1 MTCPRC
7 RHPNPVDALF
17 CQECGA
23 RLEVGCPRCGTGNRL
38 GANFCTQCGQRLD
51 GAGVQEGVP
60 GSRYGS
66 VERYTPRHLAEK
78 ILRSRSALEGERKHV
93 TVLFADL
100 KGSLELLADR
110 DPEEARHLLDP
121 VLERMMEA
129 VHHYEGTV
137 NQVMGDGIMALFGAP
152 LAHEDHAVR
161 ACYAAL
167 RMQRRVGV
175 YSDELRRSGRP
186 PVYIRVGV
194 NSGEVVVRA
203 IGSDLHMDYT
213 AVGQTTHLAAR
224 MEQIARP
231 GSAVVTAE
239 TLNLVEGYV
248 EVRPLGMVPV
258 KGLDT
263 PAAAYELTGVTPVR
277 SRVQAGTAR
286 GLTRFVGR
294 ESEVAQMGRALER
307 AAAGR
312 GQVLAIVGEAGVGKS
327 RLAWEFTRSPRE
339 HGWLVLEG
347 GAASFATGTPY
358 FAVIEL
364 LKGYCRIQPRDDPRA
379 IRERVAGKLLAL
391 DQILEPLL
399 APLLALL
406 AIPVEDPAW
415 NALDPSQRRQR
426 TLDALKRLLLRECE
440 AQPLLVIVEDLHW
453 IDSET
458 QAFLDGLVET
468 LPTARLLL
476 LVTYRPE
483 YHHGWGGK
491 TYYLQVRADPLPR
504 DSAEALLDALLGDD
518 PSLRSLKRMLIERTE
533 GNPFFLEE
541 SVRTLVETNVVAGE
555 RGAYRVLKTP
565 SGWQI
570 PPTAQAILAARIDRL
585 APEDKHLL
593 QTASVVGI
601 DVPFAL
607 LQAVAALP
615 EASLRQG
622 LGRLQRA
629 EFLYETRTF
638 PELEYTFKHALT
650 FDVAYGSLL
659 QDRRRPL
666 HARILATIE
675 ALYPERRA
683 ELVERLAHH
692 AVRAEA
698 WEKAVGY
705 LREAGTKALAR
716 SANREAVAQLE
727 QALAALSHLPVRRET
742 LEQAVD
748 LRFDLRNSLIPLGEL
763 DRIMEL
769 LNEAEG
775 LAATLGDQRRL
786 GWVATFMTNC
796 RWHLGDHARAVES
809 GQRALAIAN
818 AIGDLPLR
826 VEASFRLGQAYHPLG
841 EYRRAVR
848 FLRES
853 LDALPEELTR
863 ERLGGSGL
871 LSVFSR
877 TWLVWCLAE
886 LGEFEEA
893 VARGEEAVRIA
904 ESVDHPYTL
913 AHAQFG
919 VGLVHLR
926 RGDVVR
932 AVAVL
937 EPSLVLCQTAN
948 LPGPYPVVAAQLAL
962 ARALSGRVA
971 EASPLLAEVAE
982 RVGAMTLRWGNA
994 PWLLWLGEASLLAD
1008 RLEEATRI
1016 AHRVLDGGRQR
1027 NERGQQA
1034 WALWLLGELASCRD
1048 HLAEAEDRFREAL
1061 ALGQELGMEP
1071 LAAHCHR
1078 GLARACRARGD
1089 RAQAAPHASAATR
1102 LYRAMGMRLWLETLE
1117 REQ

>member
-1 MTCPRC
+1 
-7 RHPNPVDALF
+7 
-17 CQECGA
+17 
-23 RLEVGCPRCGTGNRL
+23 
-38 GANFCTQCGQRLD
+38 
-51 GAGVQEGVP
+51 
-60 GSRYGS
+60 
-66 VERYTPRHLAEK
+66 
-78 ILRSRSALEGERKHV
+78 
-93 TVLFADL
+93 
-100 KGSLELLADR
+100 
-110 DPEEARHLLDP
+110 
-121 VLERMMEA
+121 
-129 VHHYEGTV
+129 
-137 NQVMGDGIMALFGAP
+137 
-152 LAHEDHAVR
+152 
-161 ACYAAL
+161 
-167 RMQRRVGV
+167 
-175 YSDELRRSGRP
+175 
-186 PVYIRVGV
+186 
-194 NSGEVVVRA
+194 
-203 IGSDLHMDYT
+203 
-213 AVGQTTHLAAR
+213 
-224 MEQIARP
+224 
-231 GSAVVTAE
+231 
-239 TLNLVEGYV
+239 
-248 EVRPLGMVPV
+248 
-258 KGLDT
+258 
-263 PAAAYELTGVTPVR
+263 
-277 SRVQAGTAR
+277 
-286 GLTRFVGR
+286 
-294 ESEVAQMGRALER
+294 
-307 AAAGR
+307 
-312 GQVLAIVGEAGVGKS
+312 
-327 RLAWEFTRSPRE
+327 
-339 HGWLVLEG
+339 
-347 GAASFATGTPY
+347 
-358 FAVIEL
+358 
-364 LKGYCRIQPRDDPRA
+364 
-379 IRERVAGKLLAL
+379 
-391 DQILEPLL
+391 
-399 APLLALL
+399 
-406 AIPVEDPAW
+406 
-415 NALDPSQRRQR
+415 
-426 TLDALKRLLLRECE
+426 
-440 AQPLLVIVEDLHW
+440 
-453 IDSET
+453 
-458 QAFLDGLVET
+458 
-468 LPTARLLL
+468 
-476 LVTYRPE
+476 
-483 YHHGWGGK
+483 
-491 TYYLQVRADPLPR
+491 
-504 DSAEALLDALLGDD
+504 
-518 PSLRSLKRMLIERTE
+518 
-533 GNPFFLEE
+533 
-541 SVRTLVETNVVAGE
+541 TLVETNVVAGE

-593 QTASVVGI
+593 QTASVVAI

-705 LREAGTKALAR
+705 LREARTKALAR

-796 RWHLGDHARAVES
+796 SWHLGDHARAVES

-893 VARGEEAVRIA
+893 VASGEEAVRIA

-1016 AHRVLDGGRQR
+1016 AHRVLDGAASGTSGGSRPGRS
-1027 NERGQQA
+1027 GS
-1034 WALWLLGELASCRD
+1034 LASSR
-1048 HLAEAEDRFREAL
+1048 RV
-1061 ALGQELGMEP
+1061 
-1071 LAAHCHR
+1071 
-1078 GLARACRARGD
+1078 
-1089 RAQAAPHASAATR
+1089 
-1102 LYRAMGMRLWLETLE
+1102 
-1117 REQ
+1117 